1 MSARSD
7 GVDLRGE
14 IERQQARVDDM
25 TRHLDRLITEEMA
38 FREFR
43 GLLVQLAHPCGRNP
57 LRLDSERQYTAA
69 EIQAWLV
76 RLLDAA
82 DKRADAARRQRARQL
97 AQQAARAES
106 AQTAL
111 FEPVAGPRVV
121 ERVPVSAAK
130 AAGL

>member
-1 MSARSD
+1 MGGCDVS
-7 GVDLRGE
+7 
-14 IERQQARVDDM
+14 DDM
-25 TRHLDRLITEEMA
+25 ARHLDRLITEEMA

-97 AQQAARAES
+97 AQQAARAEH

-111 FEPVAGPRVV
+111 FEPVADPRVV
-121 ERVPVSAAK
+121 ECVPVSAAK

>member
-1 MSARSD
+1 MTALD
-7 GVDLRGE
+7 DL
-14 IERQQARVDDM
+14 

-82 DKRADAARRQRARQL
+82 DKRADAARRQRSRQL
-97 AQQAARAES
+97 AQQAARAEH
-106 AQTAL
+106 AQEAL
-111 FEPVAGPRVV
+111 FEAPAAASGV
-121 ERVPVSAAK
+121 ERIAASAAR
-130 AAGL
+130 AVGL